1 MDFER
6 SAIDSKFAFLFNL
19 QIMIKT
25 FLVQRSPAAL
35 WLMKTLTFSLEIP
48 KERAQSLSDKNAKSG
63 AVFVI

>member
-1 MDFER
+1 
-6 SAIDSKFAFLFNL
+6 
-19 QIMIKT
+19 MIKT

-63 AVFVI
+63 AVFVIYLAARLPNQRQNWKD